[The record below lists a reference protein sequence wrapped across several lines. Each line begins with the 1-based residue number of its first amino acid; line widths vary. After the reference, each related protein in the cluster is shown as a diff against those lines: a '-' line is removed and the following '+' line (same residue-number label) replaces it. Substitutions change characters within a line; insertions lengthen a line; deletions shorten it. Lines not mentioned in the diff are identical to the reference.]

1 MVQYLHQGHKIL
13 YKEKLKETKLKE
25 KNESNLRK
33 KKKYIKYELNLKF
46 KNEYVFG
53 RNIWKN
59 IKKSKEI
66 KVWIDLEDKEKNL
79 AK

>member
-1 MVQYLHQGHKIL
+1 
-13 YKEKLKETKLKE
+13 
-25 KNESNLRK
+25 
-33 KKKYIKYELNLKF
+33 LKF

>member
-53 RNIWKN
+53 RNI
-59 IKKSKEI
+59 
-66 KVWIDLEDKEKNL
+66 
-79 AK
+79 